1 MTVMREGVRDWAI
14 SVSLAGAGGLAG
26 VWALARSGAPD
37 GLEILW
43 GAGRLLLR
51 FSSCE
56 PSCS

>member
-1 MTVMREGVRDWAI
+1 MREGVRDWAI
-14 SVSLAGAGGLAG
+14 SVSLAGAEGFAG

-51 FSSCE
+51 FSSGE
-56 PSCS
+56 HSFS